1 MKTVRPRHLGSSDL
15 KRDRFRTQLACK
27 LFMAMKSQHEDLKWK
42 KRPVRIWIADEAR
55 LGLQPCHKRAWVM
68 RGVKAHNDSQIR
80 YQWSYLWGA
89 VEVDGDESAYLYT
102 NGANTEFSLSFLEII
117 SRKDPHSE
125 HVVIWDGAGFHP
137 NGIMNEFLEM

>member
-1 MKTVRPRHLGSSDL
+1 
-15 KRDRFRTQLACK
+15 
-27 LFMAMKSQHEDLKWK
+27 MAMKSQHEDLKWK

-117 SRKDPHSE
+117 SRKDPHMST
-125 HVVIWDGAGFHP
+125 
-137 NGIMNEFLEM
+137 